1 MTVATPA
8 SDWPSRLRCK
18 LEADNMDPAN
28 TPAKKNDRA
37 RVDHIPSEPELEDMV
52 TEMDAEDIKIE
63 NRKPD
68 LGEADEDPSEL

>member
-1 MTVATPA
+1 
-8 SDWPSRLRCK
+8 
-18 LEADNMDPAN
+18 MDPAN